1 MALKFSFDKTEI
13 CITFILGMIVQNGFA
28 KTNVYGNLM
37 MYLTLNNDIDIESV
51 LFIDGDQEKT
61 EIDDLFDYV
70 TMEEKDLHFESF
82 YPFSYLRNAFDH
94 SIQRLMNALSRSEK
108 ATLVFVNHVA
118 SDGDSKEILEYL
130 TEDLLQKHIWLFLHP
145 LANLTESTLRKQ
157 MISNQLDAN
166 PNLRL
171 NSQVISSKYILKL
184 FLSITNI
191 LHQLLKRPSNVKGR
205 LLCYMLTMLGTVLE
219 FAYKVQSHLRIQEY

>member
-51 LFIDGDQEKT
+51 LFIDGDQETT

-184 FLSITNI
+184 FPFYIAIQHIPYLYSFYIFSMTLAGI
-191 LHQLLKRPSNVKGR
+191 LLVRK
-205 LLCYMLTMLGTVLE
+205 
-219 FAYKVQSHLRIQEY
+219 

>member
-13 CITFILGMIVQNGFA
+13 CITFILGMFVQSGLA

-37 MYLTLNNDIDIESV
+37 MYLTLNNDIDIDSV

-61 EIDDLFDYV
+61 EVDDLFDYV

-108 ATLVFVNHVA
+108 ATLVFVNDVA
-118 SDGDSKEILEYL
+118 PNGDSIEILEYL
-130 TEDLLQKHIWLFLHP
+130 TEELLQKHIWLFLHP

-157 MISNQLDAN
+157 MISNQLETN

-184 FLSITNI
+184 FLYPTYFIS
-191 LHQLLKRPSNVKGR
+191 LLFLYFFDDTCRYSSCQEMTRRPICLKCTGFVR
-205 LLCYMLTMLGTVLE
+205 MFLL
-219 FAYKVQSHLRIQEY
+219 R